1 MTRTKKPKAGSPPA
15 FTAPAIPPADVLGR
29 LAALKTAATPALKQ
43 QWRELFGTEPPPYNR
58 RFLESRLAYRIQE
71 LAYGGLKPATVKRLE
86 ELGEQLDG
94 GNPRVR
100 SRRVDGR
107 PVAGTKLIR
116 EWQGTAHE
124 VIIHVD
130 HFEYEGRPY
139 KSLSHI
145 AKHITGTVWNGW
157 AFFGLRK
164 VGGLA

>member
-1 MTRTKKPKAGSPPA
+1 VTDKVLQRIVALKAMPIDKLKQTWRDLYQSEPPA
-15 FTAPAIPPADVLGR
+15 
-29 LAALKTAATPALKQ
+29 
-43 QWRELFGTEPPPYNR
+43 YNR
-58 RFLESRLAYRIQE
+58 KHLENRLAYRIQE
-71 LAYGGLKPATVKRLE
+71 LAYGGLKQSTVKRLE

-145 AKHITGTVWNGW
+145 ARHITGTVWNGW

-164 VGGLA
+164 VVGLA

>member
-1 MTRTKKPKAGSPPA
+1 MSSGSSEPA
-15 FTAPAIPPADVLGR
+15 VRGSRFVAFSPARVWA
-29 LAALKTAATPALKQ
+29 LAT
-43 QWRELFGTEPPPYNR
+43 
-58 RFLESRLAYRIQE
+58 
-71 LAYGGLKPATVKRLE
+71 ATVTRLE

>member
-1 MTRTKKPKAGSPPA
+1 VTDKVLQRIVALKAMPIDKLKQTWRDLYQSEPPA
-15 FTAPAIPPADVLGR
+15 
-29 LAALKTAATPALKQ
+29 
-43 QWRELFGTEPPPYNR
+43 YNR
-58 RFLESRLAYRIQE
+58 KHLENRLAYRIQE
-71 LAYGGLKPATVKRLE
+71 LAYGGLKQSTVKRLE

-145 AKHITGTVWNGW
+145 ARHITGTVWNGW

>member
-1 MTRTKKPKAGSPPA
+1 MTRRSTA
-15 FTAPAIPPADVLGR
+15 APAPASTIPKIPPTQVLSR
-29 LAALKTAATPALKQ
+29 LAALQAAPTATLKD
-43 QWRELFGTEPPPYNR
+43 QWRELFGKEPPPWNR
-58 RFLESRLAYRIQE
+58 AYIQSRLAYRIQE
-71 LAYGGLKPATVKRLE
+71 LAYGGLKPETVDRLVA
-86 ELGEQLDG
+86 LGEQLDG